1 MGFYVDVKFYG
12 DLDDCKMVL
21 DMIQNDKTH
30 FEEHIGEYSYKF
42 IGSGIELNGYCVQS
56 FRDTLLG
63 ISCGMKGIIHATFE
77 PSVCPEHRYYLV
89 LSQGAVVCEYSLD
102 YGNEEVDDFINIMNI
117 IETEYAKKHAEM
129 LEEHAK
135 LIANFKPVEIDGD
148 LDLPF

>member
-21 DMIQNDKTH
+21 DMIQNDKAH

-42 IGSGIELNGYCVQS
+42 VGSGIELGGYCVQS
-56 FRDTLLG
+56 FMDTLLG

-77 PSVCPEHRYYLV
+77 PCVCPEHRFYLV
-89 LSQGAVVCEYSLD
+89 YSKGVVIHEYKID
-102 YGNEEVDDFINIMNI
+102 YGNKEVDDFINV
-117 IETEYAKKHAEM
+117 IEPDYAKKQAEE
-129 LEEHAK
+129 LERLAK
-135 LIANFKPVEIDGD
+135 LSANSKPVEIVGD